1 MTLNGAA
8 AAFLEHDAFTLAAAL
23 AFYVTLYFG
32 AELVG
37 QQLGFHN
44 LTPAVGCIDE
54 APPRLE

>member
-1 MTLNGAA
+1 VYCSAA
-8 AAFLEHDAFTLAAAL
+8 VF
-23 AFYVTLYFG
+23 YFG

-37 QQLGFHN
+37 QQLGFRN